1 MPLHAWAMT
10 LETLI
15 SRQTS
20 ELTAADRKIAD
31 LLLGL
36 GREAA
41 FLSSHEVSRRTG
53 LHPASAIRFAR
64 KLGFAGYPELQA
76 ALKTETL
83 AEPNSVER
91 MRSRIGSSVKGG
103 VLAGVISAE
112 LSGLMASVEQVPEDH
127 LEDVAKRLIKAKR
140 ICVHGAGHGAIMA
153 DYFALRLVRSG
164 YDARSLHSVDWQAVD
179 TLAGWG
185 AGDEIVIIAL
195 RRLQANHLQ
204 LIDHAR
210 SFGIGITLIGDLAAA
225 ESLPAGVPVLAVR
238 RGAGGVQS
246 IVVPSALINAL
257 IIVIGN
263 FDDGR
268 SLKSLELREAARK
281 TLQ

>member
-1 MPLHAWAMT
+1 MT
-10 LETLI
+10 IETLI
-15 SRQTS
+15 SRQTG

-31 LLLGL
+31 LLLSL

-91 MRSRIGSSVKGG
+91 MRSRIGTSIKGG
-103 VLAGVISAE
+103 VLAGVVSAE
-112 LSGLMASVEQVPEDH
+112 LNGLLAAVEQVPEAD
-127 LEDVAKRLIKAKR
+127 LEDVARRLIKAKR
-140 ICVHGAGHGAIMA
+140 ICVFGTGHAAVIA
-153 DYFALRLVRSG
+153 DYFALRLRRSG
-164 YDARSLHSVDWQAVD
+164 YDARSLSSADWQAVD
-179 TLAGWG
+179 ALAGWG
-185 AGDEIVIIAL
+185 PSDEIVTIAL
-195 RRLQANHLQ
+195 RSLKQSHKRLIEYAKQYE
-204 LIDHAR
+204 
-210 SFGIGITLIGDLAAA
+210 IGVTLIGDLAAA
-225 ESLPAGVPVLAVR
+225 EPIPEGLQKLVVR
-238 RGAGGVQS
+238 RGAAGSQS
-246 IVVPSALINAL
+246 IVAPSTFVNAL

-268 SLKSLELREAARK
+268 SIRALEAREMARK
-281 TLQ
+281 ALQ